1 MKAVDYLSVVESCAT
16 YLRDYRT
23 FNPITEDAMITL
35 DVDGSS
41 GDKTLELDIAQAM
54 QEAFNI
60 FKERQRKYGPGNI
73 AAFGEVGCV
82 VRATDKLARLRNLY
96 VNGVGG
102 SVADETAE
110 DTWHDLANYAL
121 IGLLCH
127 RGKWPGW
134 TPTQRSLVGGP
145 ATAPLDPPPSGGC

>member
-1 MKAVDYLSVVESCAT
+1 VTIE
-16 YLRDYRT
+16 
-23 FNPITEDAMITL
+23 L

-54 QEAFNI
+54 QAAFAI
-60 FKERQRKYGPGNI
+60 FKERQAKYGPGNI

-96 VNGVGG
+96 VNGAGG
-102 SVADETAE
+102 ASLDETAE
-110 DTWHDLANYAL
+110 DTWLDLANYGL

-134 TPTQRSLVGGP
+134 TPTTRSRVGGQP
-145 ATAPLDPPPSGGC
+145 TLPPDPPPTSGC